1 MHRLMPTVVT
11 TVASLALVSCA
22 ERVPLLEFFYS
33 PQGRSGQFRL
43 EGHKLTAHD
52 QRRLHRWHVFSNVK
66 PAEGVEE
73 DVLAYITRQQGRWL
87 LVNRALNS
95 LVSPAG
101 NPVPVGQ
108 ACAID
113 DGDEVHLSR
122 EDHGRLATVRMVP

>member
-1 MHRLMPTVVT
+1 G
-11 TVASLALVSCA
+11 LA
-22 ERVPLLEFFYS
+22 RWEFFDG
-33 PQGRSGQFRL
+33 PQWRGGQSGS

-52 QRRLHRWHVFSNVK
+52 TRRLHRWNVSWNAK
-66 PAEGVEE
+66 PAEGVQE

-101 NPVPVGQ
+101 NPVPIGQ